1 MHLLYLNESHIVS
14 CYHDFYWISFG
25 NTVKELLHLSSIMIY
40 NCIKSPLIF
49 LCLIGMVWGLN
60 AHMDANVIGSSQPTV
75 SGTLIGRD
83 GLLAVPVMRDEF
95 MPKPIMGVGISYDGK
110 VYVTETIR
118 QQREEIS
125 LIQSPFLHEK
135 DMELTSTK
143 AKRKWIIEN
152 YSSQIAARQRLGDY
166 NGDGKV
172 DVRDL
177 SVRSEKIYTLH
188 DQNADGVFD
197 KATLFADGFNNVL
210 TGVAHSVTPIGGHVY
225 TTIIPDL
232 WKLTDTNGDGM
243 ADSRESIAHGF
254 APHIGYGNHDLHS
267 IVQGYDGKIYWSM
280 GDRGLNV
287 LTKEGKRVSNPHSGC
302 ILRCNPDGSEFE
314 VFATGLRNC
323 QYFDFDNYGNIFA
336 IDHDADFQGE
346 RERLVYLP
354 EGSDSG
360 WRMYYQYRNT
370 TLVKAARDDLY
381 NPWLAEK
388 MWLPFHGGQPSH
400 LLPAI
405 ENSWN
410 APAAFSFQPGVA
422 LAGAFRNHFFLGG
435 MGNIRAFKMIA
446 DGAGFKR
453 EGDHILIQGLGAQ
466 VLTSAFGPDG
476 RLYFTLW
483 RPSRG
488 MSQLWTLQAANHTQE
503 MIHVKEILAKDPKK
517 QNVDKLLELLGH
529 TDRRIRQQAQFALVA
544 RGEIKAMRNLAM
556 NRKAELL
563 PRLHS
568 LWGLGQLK
576 HNDSDLLAVLCADDS
591 DEMRAQVARWAG
603 ELSFDPENRIP
614 AMLRDS
620 SPRVRLMAG
629 IACGKLKS
637 TNALTALEELI
648 VSAENKDPILRHA
661 GVMGLVGVAT
671 LRQLEDFVDH
681 PSEAMRIAA
690 VIALRRLGSIKELT
704 KFIKDDSPQVMSDA
718 IRAIYDEAQTQT
730 FLDHPKSLSVIAEAL
745 NPQHPPAV
753 NVRAIAANRRLG
765 TIVSAKRISTFLAN
779 PNLSHNIRIQGLYA
793 LESWSKAS
801 RLDPID
807 GRYFPVIAGD
817 MDALKE
823 AIGPEIWALANDA
836 DNNISRQA
844 IAILQSINPDRAKL
858 DQVSDL
864 ILDETQRSDLR
875 KGWLRWLR
883 KWDRILFTSVGTQ
896 VLNSMS
902 PELRAVAAEELSEAG
917 LGGSAVNSY
926 LLATLNNSSDTVEL
940 QRVIKMIPRLNSK
953 KYIIEK
959 LIKELIDGRIA
970 PEIQLEVLEE
980 ATAIARDYPE
990 IRILMDNYNN
1000 YINKQSV
1007 MKRYDVA
1014 MKGGNAEKGK
1024 GIFFGHAQAQ
1034 CSKCH
1039 ALKQIDKQIGPSL
1052 EGIAKRHSRKF
1063 LLQSIVDPQAEITL
1077 GYGIVTAKLNDN
1089 RIVSG
1094 TLLSKDKNRITIKL
1108 PNNSLEYFATSEIK
1122 SLSKPVGT
1130 MPDLKAILN
1139 LRQVRD
1145 LVAYLA
1151 TLN

>member
-1 MHLLYLNESHIVS
+1 
-14 CYHDFYWISFG
+14 
-25 NTVKELLHLSSIMIY
+25 MIGDR
-40 NCIKSPLIF
+40 IKSSLIL
-49 LCLIGMVWGLN
+49 LCLVGMIGSLN
-60 AHMDANVIGSSQPTV
+60 ANAPENVIKDIQTKV
-75 SGTLIGRD
+75 SGTLIGHK
-83 GLLAVPVMRDEF
+83 GLLAVPIMRNEF
-95 MPKPIMGVGISYDGK
+95 MPNPIMGVGVSYDGK
-110 VYVTETIR
+110 VYVTETTR

-135 DMELTSTK
+135 DMELISTK
-143 AKRKWIIEN
+143 AKRDWIIKN
-152 YSSQIAARQRLGDY
+152 YSPRIAARQGVRDY

-172 DVRDL
+172 DIRDL

-232 WKLTDTNGDGM
+232 WKLTDTNGDGI
-243 ADSRESIAHGF
+243 ADSRESIVHGF

-287 LTKEGKRVSNPHSGC
+287 LTKEGNRVSNPHSGC

-422 LAGAFRNHFFLGG
+422 LAGAFRNHFLLGG

-453 EGDHILIQGLGAQ
+453 EGNHILIQGLGAQ

-503 MIHVKEILAKDPKK
+503 MIHVKEILAKDPKQK
-517 QNVDKLLELLGH
+517 NVDKLLELLGH

-576 HNDSDLLAVLCADDS
+576 HNDSDLLAMLCADEN

-614 AMLRDS
+614 AMLSDS

-648 VSAENKDPILRHA
+648 VSTENKDPILRHS
-661 GVMGLVGVAT
+661 GIMGLVGVAT

-690 VIALRRLGSIKELT
+690 VIALRHLGGIKELT

-745 NPQHPPAV
+745 NPQHPPEV

-779 PNLSHNIRIQGLYA
+779 PNLSHNLRIQGLYA
-793 LESWSKAS
+793 LKSWSKAS

-807 GRYFPVIAGD
+807 GRYFPVLAGD

-844 IAILQSINPDRAKL
+844 IAVLQSINPDRAKL

-896 VLNSMS
+896 ALNSKS

-917 LGGSAVNSY
+917 LGGSAVDNY

-940 QRVIKMIPRLNSK
+940 QRAIKMIPRLNSK

-959 LIKELIDGRIA
+959 LVKDLIDGRIA

-990 IRILMDNYNN
+990 IRMLMDNYNN

-1014 MKGGNAEKGK
+1014 IKGGNAEKGK
-1024 GIFFGHAQAQ
+1024 GIFFSHAQAQ

-1052 EGIAKRHSRKF
+1052 EGIAKRHSREF

-1094 TLLSKDKNRITIKL
+1094 TLLNKDKNRITIKL

>member
-1 MHLLYLNESHIVS
+1 MIV
-14 CYHDFYWISFG
+14 DR
-25 NTVKELLHLSSIMIY
+25 
-40 NCIKSPLIF
+40 IKSSLIL
-49 LCLIGMVWGLN
+49 LCLAGMICSLN
-60 AHMDANVIGSSQPTV
+60 ANAPENVIKDSQTKV
-75 SGTLIGRD
+75 SGTLIGHK
-83 GLLAVPVMRDEF
+83 GLLAVPIMRNEF
-95 MPKPIMGVGISYDGK
+95 MPNPIMGVGVSYDGK
-110 VYVTETIR
+110 VYVTETTR

-135 DMELTSTK
+135 DMELISTK
-143 AKRKWIIEN
+143 AKRDWIIKN
-152 YSSQIAARQRLGDY
+152 YSPRIAARQGVRDY
-166 NGDGKV
+166 NGDSIV
-172 DVRDL
+172 DIRDL

-210 TGVAHSVTPIGGHVY
+210 TGVAHSVTPIGEHVY

-232 WKLTDTNGDGM
+232 WKLTDTNGDGI
-243 ADSRESIAHGF
+243 ADSRESIVHGF

-422 LAGAFRNHFFLGG
+422 LAGAFRNHFLLGG

-503 MIHVKEILAKDPKK
+503 MIHVKEILAKDPKQ
-517 QNVDKLLELLGH
+517 QNVHKLLELLGH

-648 VSAENKDPILRHA
+648 VSTENKDPILRHA
-661 GVMGLVGVAT
+661 GIMGLVGVAT

-690 VIALRRLGSIKELT
+690 VIALRHLGGIKELT

-779 PNLSHNIRIQGLYA
+779 PNLSHNLRIQGLYA
-793 LESWSKAS
+793 LKSWSKAS

-807 GRYFPVIAGD
+807 GRYFPVLAGD

-844 IAILQSINPDRAKL
+844 IAVLQSINPDRAKL

-896 VLNSMS
+896 ALNSKS

-917 LGGSAVNSY
+917 VGGSAVDNY

-940 QRVIKMIPRLNSK
+940 QRAIKMIPRLNSK

-959 LIKELIDGRIA
+959 LVKELIDGRIA

-990 IRILMDNYNN
+990 IRMLMDNYNN

-1024 GIFFGHAQAQ
+1024 GIFFSHAQAQ

-1052 EGIAKRHSRKF
+1052 EGIAKRHSREF

-1077 GYGIVTAKLNDN
+1077 GYGIVTAKLNNN

-1094 TLLSKDKNRITIKL
+1094 TLLNKDKNRITIKL

>member
-1 MHLLYLNESHIVS
+1 MIV
-14 CYHDFYWISFG
+14 DR
-25 NTVKELLHLSSIMIY
+25 
-40 NCIKSPLIF
+40 IKSSLIL
-49 LCLIGMVWGLN
+49 LCLVGMIGSLN
-60 AHMDANVIGSSQPTV
+60 ANAPDNVIKDSQTKV
-75 SGTLIGRD
+75 SGTLIGYK
-83 GLLAVPVMRDEF
+83 GLLAVPIMRNEF
-95 MPKPIMGVGISYDGK
+95 MPSPIMGVGVSYDGK
-110 VYVTETIR
+110 VYVTETTR

-135 DMELTSTK
+135 DMELISTK
-143 AKRKWIIEN
+143 AKRDWIIKN
-152 YSSQIAARQRLGDY
+152 YSPRIAARQGVKDY

-172 DVRDL
+172 DIKDL

-210 TGVAHSVTPIGGHVY
+210 TGVAHSVTPIGEHVY

-232 WKLTDTNGDGM
+232 WKLTDTNGDGK

-287 LTKEGKRVSNPHSGC
+287 LTKEGKRVSNPHSGS

-422 LAGAFRNHFFLGG
+422 LAGAFSNHFLLGG

-453 EGDHILIQGLGAQ
+453 EGNHILIQGLGAQ

-503 MIHVKEILAKDPKK
+503 MIHVKEILAKDLKQ

-661 GVMGLVGVAT
+661 GIMGLVGVAT

-690 VIALRRLGSIKELT
+690 VIALRHLGGIKELT

-779 PNLSHNIRIQGLYA
+779 PNLSHNLRIQGLYA
-793 LESWSKAS
+793 LKSWSKAS

-807 GRYFPVIAGD
+807 GRYFPVLAGD

-844 IAILQSINPDRAKL
+844 IAVLQSINPDRAKL

-875 KGWLRWLR
+875 KGWLRWLS

-896 VLNSMS
+896 ALNSKS

-917 LGGSAVNSY
+917 VGGSAVDNY

-940 QRVIKMIPRLNSK
+940 QRAIKMIPRLNSK

-959 LIKELIDGRIA
+959 LVKELIDGRIA

-990 IRILMDNYNN
+990 IRMLMDNYNN

-1014 MKGGNAEKGK
+1014 LKGGNAEKGK
-1024 GIFFGHAQAQ
+1024 GIFFSHAQAQ

-1052 EGIAKRHSRKF
+1052 EGIAKRHSHEF

-1108 PNNSLEYFATSEIK
+1108 PNNSLVYFATSEIK

>member
-1 MHLLYLNESHIVS
+1 
-14 CYHDFYWISFG
+14 
-25 NTVKELLHLSSIMIY
+25 
-40 NCIKSPLIF
+40 
-49 LCLIGMVWGLN
+49 
-60 AHMDANVIGSSQPTV
+60 
-75 SGTLIGRD
+75 
-83 GLLAVPVMRDEF
+83 
-95 MPKPIMGVGISYDGK
+95 
-110 VYVTETIR
+110 
-118 QQREEIS
+118 
-125 LIQSPFLHEK
+125 
-135 DMELTSTK
+135 
-143 AKRKWIIEN
+143 
-152 YSSQIAARQRLGDY
+152 
-166 NGDGKV
+166 
-172 DVRDL
+172 
-177 SVRSEKIYTLH
+177 
-188 DQNADGVFD
+188 
-197 KATLFADGFNNVL
+197 
-210 TGVAHSVTPIGGHVY
+210 
-225 TTIIPDL
+225 
-232 WKLTDTNGDGM
+232 
-243 ADSRESIAHGF
+243 
-254 APHIGYGNHDLHS
+254 
-267 IVQGYDGKIYWSM
+267 
-280 GDRGLNV
+280 
-287 LTKEGKRVSNPHSGC
+287 
-302 ILRCNPDGSEFE
+302 
-314 VFATGLRNC
+314 
-323 QYFDFDNYGNIFA
+323 
-336 IDHDADFQGE
+336 
-346 RERLVYLP
+346 
-354 EGSDSG
+354 
-360 WRMYYQYRNT
+360 
-370 TLVKAARDDLY
+370 
-381 NPWLAEK
+381 
-388 MWLPFHGGQPSH
+388 
-400 LLPAI
+400 
-405 ENSWN
+405 
-410 APAAFSFQPGVA
+410 
-422 LAGAFRNHFFLGG
+422 
-435 MGNIRAFKMIA
+435 
-446 DGAGFKR
+446 
-453 EGDHILIQGLGAQ
+453 
-466 VLTSAFGPDG
+466 
-476 RLYFTLW
+476 
-483 RPSRG
+483 
-488 MSQLWTLQAANHTQE
+488 
-503 MIHVKEILAKDPKK
+503 
-517 QNVDKLLELLGH
+517 
-529 TDRRIRQQAQFALVA
+529 
-544 RGEIKAMRNLAM
+544 
-556 NRKAELL
+556 
-563 PRLHS
+563 
-568 LWGLGQLK
+568 
-576 HNDSDLLAVLCADDS
+576 
-591 DEMRAQVARWAG
+591 
-603 ELSFDPENRIP
+603 
-614 AMLRDS
+614 MLRDS

-648 VSAENKDPILRHA
+648 VSTENKDPILRHS
-661 GVMGLVGVAT
+661 GIMGLVGVAT

-690 VIALRRLGSIKELT
+690 VIALRHLGGIKELT

-745 NPQHPPAV
+745 NPQHPPEV

-765 TIVSAKRISTFLAN
+765 SFVSAKRISAFLAN
-779 PNLSHNIRIQGLYA
+779 PNLSHNLRIQGLYA
-793 LESWSKAS
+793 LKSWSKAS

-807 GRYFPVIAGD
+807 GRYFPVLAGD

-844 IAILQSINPDRAKL
+844 IAVLQSINPDRAKL

-896 VLNSMS
+896 ALNSKS

-917 LGGSAVNSY
+917 VGGSAVDNH

-940 QRVIKMIPRLNSK
+940 QRAIKMIPRLNSK

-959 LIKELIDGRIA
+959 LVKDLIDGRIA

-990 IRILMDNYNN
+990 IRMLMDNYNN

-1014 MKGGNAEKGK
+1014 IKGGNAEKGK
-1024 GIFFGHAQAQ
+1024 GIFFSHAQAQ

-1039 ALKQIDKQIGPSL
+1039 ALKQLDKQIGPSL
-1052 EGIAKRHSRKF
+1052 EGIAKRHSREF

-1094 TLLSKDKNRITIKL
+1094 TLLNKDKNRITIKL

>member
-1 MHLLYLNESHIVS
+1 
-14 CYHDFYWISFG
+14 
-25 NTVKELLHLSSIMIY
+25 
-40 NCIKSPLIF
+40 
-49 LCLIGMVWGLN
+49 
-60 AHMDANVIGSSQPTV
+60 
-75 SGTLIGRD
+75 
-83 GLLAVPVMRDEF
+83 
-95 MPKPIMGVGISYDGK
+95 
-110 VYVTETIR
+110 
-118 QQREEIS
+118 
-125 LIQSPFLHEK
+125 
-135 DMELTSTK
+135 
-143 AKRKWIIEN
+143 
-152 YSSQIAARQRLGDY
+152 
-166 NGDGKV
+166 
-172 DVRDL
+172 
-177 SVRSEKIYTLH
+177 
-188 DQNADGVFD
+188 
-197 KATLFADGFNNVL
+197 
-210 TGVAHSVTPIGGHVY
+210 
-225 TTIIPDL
+225 
-232 WKLTDTNGDGM
+232 
-243 ADSRESIAHGF
+243 
-254 APHIGYGNHDLHS
+254 
-267 IVQGYDGKIYWSM
+267 
-280 GDRGLNV
+280 
-287 LTKEGKRVSNPHSGC
+287 
-302 ILRCNPDGSEFE
+302 
-314 VFATGLRNC
+314 
-323 QYFDFDNYGNIFA
+323 
-336 IDHDADFQGE
+336 
-346 RERLVYLP
+346 
-354 EGSDSG
+354 
-360 WRMYYQYRNT
+360 
-370 TLVKAARDDLY
+370 
-381 NPWLAEK
+381 
-388 MWLPFHGGQPSH
+388 
-400 LLPAI
+400 
-405 ENSWN
+405 
-410 APAAFSFQPGVA
+410 
-422 LAGAFRNHFFLGG
+422 
-435 MGNIRAFKMIA
+435 
-446 DGAGFKR
+446 
-453 EGDHILIQGLGAQ
+453 
-466 VLTSAFGPDG
+466 
-476 RLYFTLW
+476 
-483 RPSRG
+483 

-503 MIHVKEILAKDPKK
+503 MIHVKEILAKDLKQ

-576 HNDSDLLAVLCADDS
+576 HNDSDLLAMLCADDN

-661 GVMGLVGVAT
+661 GIMGLVGVAT

-690 VIALRRLGSIKELT
+690 VIALRHLGGIKELT

-779 PNLSHNIRIQGLYA
+779 PNLSHNLRIQGLYA
-793 LESWSKAS
+793 LESWPKAS
-801 RLDPID
+801 LLDPID
-807 GRYFPVIAGD
+807 GRYFPVLAGD

-844 IAILQSINPDRAKL
+844 IAVLQSINPDRAKL

-875 KGWLRWLR
+875 KGWLRWLS

-896 VLNSMS
+896 ALNSKS
-902 PELRAVAAEELSEAG
+902 PELRAAAAEELSEAG
-917 LGGSAVNSY
+917 VGGSAVDNY

-940 QRVIKMIPRLNSK
+940 QRAIKMIPRLNSK

-959 LIKELIDGRIA
+959 LVKELIDGRIA

-990 IRILMDNYNN
+990 IRMLMDNYNN

-1014 MKGGNAEKGK
+1014 IKGGNAEKGK
-1024 GIFFGHAQAQ
+1024 GIFFSHAQAQ

-1052 EGIAKRHSRKF
+1052 EGIAKRHSREF

>member
-1 MHLLYLNESHIVS
+1 
-14 CYHDFYWISFG
+14 
-25 NTVKELLHLSSIMIY
+25 
-40 NCIKSPLIF
+40 
-49 LCLIGMVWGLN
+49 
-60 AHMDANVIGSSQPTV
+60 
-75 SGTLIGRD
+75 
-83 GLLAVPVMRDEF
+83 
-95 MPKPIMGVGISYDGK
+95 
-110 VYVTETIR
+110 
-118 QQREEIS
+118 
-125 LIQSPFLHEK
+125 
-135 DMELTSTK
+135 
-143 AKRKWIIEN
+143 
-152 YSSQIAARQRLGDY
+152 
-166 NGDGKV
+166 
-172 DVRDL
+172 
-177 SVRSEKIYTLH
+177 
-188 DQNADGVFD
+188 
-197 KATLFADGFNNVL
+197 
-210 TGVAHSVTPIGGHVY
+210 
-225 TTIIPDL
+225 
-232 WKLTDTNGDGM
+232 
-243 ADSRESIAHGF
+243 
-254 APHIGYGNHDLHS
+254 
-267 IVQGYDGKIYWSM
+267 
-280 GDRGLNV
+280 
-287 LTKEGKRVSNPHSGC
+287 
-302 ILRCNPDGSEFE
+302 
-314 VFATGLRNC
+314 
-323 QYFDFDNYGNIFA
+323 
-336 IDHDADFQGE
+336 
-346 RERLVYLP
+346 
-354 EGSDSG
+354 
-360 WRMYYQYRNT
+360 MYYQYRNT

-422 LAGAFRNHFFLGG
+422 LAGAFRNHFLLGG

-453 EGDHILIQGLGAQ
+453 EGNHILIQGLGAQ

-503 MIHVKEILAKDPKK
+503 MIHVKEILAKDPKQK
-517 QNVDKLLELLGH
+517 NVDKLLELLGH

-576 HNDSDLLAVLCADDS
+576 HNDSDLLAVLCADDN
-591 DEMRAQVARWAG
+591 DEIRAQVARWAG

-648 VSAENKDPILRHA
+648 VSTENKDPILRHS
-661 GVMGLVGVAT
+661 GIMGLVGVAT

-690 VIALRRLGSIKELT
+690 VIALRHLGGIKELT
-704 KFIKDDSPQVMSDA
+704 KFIHDDSPQVMSDA
-718 IRAIYDEAQTQT
+718 IRAIYDEAQIQT
-730 FLDHPKSLSVIAEAL
+730 FLDHPKSLSLIAEAL
-745 NPQHPPAV
+745 NPQHPPPV

-765 TIVSAKRISTFLAN
+765 TVVSAKRISTFLAN
-779 PNLSHNIRIQGLYA
+779 PNLSHNLRIQGLYA
-793 LESWSKAS
+793 LKSWSKAS

-807 GRYFPVIAGD
+807 GRYFPVLAGD

-844 IAILQSINPDRAKL
+844 IAVLQSINPDRAKL

-896 VLNSMS
+896 ALNSKS

-917 LGGSAVNSY
+917 VGGSAVDNY

-940 QRVIKMIPRLNSK
+940 QRAIKMIPRLNSK

-959 LIKELIDGRIA
+959 LVKELIDGRIA

-990 IRILMDNYNN
+990 IRMLMDNYNN

-1014 MKGGNAEKGK
+1014 IKGGNAEKGK
-1024 GIFFGHAQAQ
+1024 GIFFSHAQAQ

-1039 ALKQIDKQIGPSL
+1039 ALKQLDKQIGPSL
-1052 EGIAKRHSRKF
+1052 EGIAKRHSREF

-1094 TLLSKDKNRITIKL
+1094 TLLNKDKNRITIKL
-1108 PNNSLEYFATSEIK
+1108 PNNSLEYFAASEIK

>member
-1 MHLLYLNESHIVS
+1 
-14 CYHDFYWISFG
+14 
-25 NTVKELLHLSSIMIY
+25 
-40 NCIKSPLIF
+40 
-49 LCLIGMVWGLN
+49 MVWGLN

-917 LGGSAVNSY
+917 LGGSAVNNY

-959 LIKELIDGRIA
+959 LIKELIDGRID

>member
-1 MHLLYLNESHIVS
+1 
-14 CYHDFYWISFG
+14 
-25 NTVKELLHLSSIMIY
+25 
-40 NCIKSPLIF
+40 
-49 LCLIGMVWGLN
+49 
-60 AHMDANVIGSSQPTV
+60 
-75 SGTLIGRD
+75 
-83 GLLAVPVMRDEF
+83 
-95 MPKPIMGVGISYDGK
+95 
-110 VYVTETIR
+110 
-118 QQREEIS
+118 
-125 LIQSPFLHEK
+125 
-135 DMELTSTK
+135 
-143 AKRKWIIEN
+143 
-152 YSSQIAARQRLGDY
+152 
-166 NGDGKV
+166 
-172 DVRDL
+172 
-177 SVRSEKIYTLH
+177 
-188 DQNADGVFD
+188 
-197 KATLFADGFNNVL
+197 
-210 TGVAHSVTPIGGHVY
+210 
-225 TTIIPDL
+225 
-232 WKLTDTNGDGM
+232 
-243 ADSRESIAHGF
+243 
-254 APHIGYGNHDLHS
+254 
-267 IVQGYDGKIYWSM
+267 
-280 GDRGLNV
+280 
-287 LTKEGKRVSNPHSGC
+287 
-302 ILRCNPDGSEFE
+302 
-314 VFATGLRNC
+314 
-323 QYFDFDNYGNIFA
+323 
-336 IDHDADFQGE
+336 
-346 RERLVYLP
+346 
-354 EGSDSG
+354 
-360 WRMYYQYRNT
+360 
-370 TLVKAARDDLY
+370 
-381 NPWLAEK
+381 
-388 MWLPFHGGQPSH
+388 
-400 LLPAI
+400 
-405 ENSWN
+405 
-410 APAAFSFQPGVA
+410 
-422 LAGAFRNHFFLGG
+422 
-435 MGNIRAFKMIA
+435 
-446 DGAGFKR
+446 
-453 EGDHILIQGLGAQ
+453 
-466 VLTSAFGPDG
+466 
-476 RLYFTLW
+476 
-483 RPSRG
+483 

-503 MIHVKEILAKDPKK
+503 MIHVKEILAKDPKQ

-661 GVMGLVGVAT
+661 GIMGLVGVAT
-671 LRQLEDFVDH
+671 LRQLKDFVDH

-690 VIALRRLGSIKELT
+690 VIALRHLGGIKELT

-745 NPQHPPAV
+745 NPQHSPAV

-779 PNLSHNIRIQGLYA
+779 PNLSHNLRIQGLYA
-793 LESWSKAS
+793 LKSWSKAS

-807 GRYFPVIAGD
+807 GRYFPVLAGD

-844 IAILQSINPDRAKL
+844 IAVLQSINPDRAKL

-875 KGWLRWLR
+875 KGWLRWLS

-896 VLNSMS
+896 ALNSKS
-902 PELRAVAAEELSEAG
+902 PELRAAAAEELSEAG
-917 LGGSAVNSY
+917 VGGSAVDNY
-926 LLATLNNSSDTVEL
+926 LLATLNNSSDTIEL
-940 QRVIKMIPRLNSK
+940 QRAIKMIPRLKSK

-959 LIKELIDGRIA
+959 LVKELIDGRIA

-980 ATAIARDYPE
+980 ATDIARDYPE
-990 IRILMDNYNN
+990 IRTLMDNYNN

-1024 GIFFGHAQAQ
+1024 GIFFSHALAQ

-1052 EGIAKRHSRKF
+1052 EGIAKRHSREF